1 MDENTRLI
9 ITLLAIV
16 YGLVSSIVSFIRGKR
31 NSNTAKALSQVEQ
44 RDELRRYMINEI
56 EVAERTATL
65 FSENMDKGKWKK
77 DTVLRNVTLYAK
89 GQGYSWYNQEEM
101 SNEIDTYVE
110 GTKKVNF
117 TESSGN

>member
-16 YGLVSSIVSFIRGKR
+16 YGLVSGIVSFIRGKR

-44 RDELRRYMINEI
+44 REGLRRYMVNEI
-56 EVAERTATL
+56 EVAERTAIL
-65 FSENMDKGKWKK
+65 FPENFDKGKWKK

-89 GQGYSWYNQEEM
+89 GQGYSWYNEKEM
-101 SNEIDTYVE
+101 SDEIDAYVE

-117 TESSGN
+117 IESSGN